1 VNLVGILFRPGG
13 DAARALAQEVAGR
26 IGAGG
31 GSTWVTS
38 PLDEDT
44 IARRLPETD
53 LLICVG
59 GDGTVLSAARSVAP
73 LSVPILGINMGRL
86 GFLCELAPDE
96 VAGRLP
102 EILLGRFR
110 LEELS
115 MLRAELPA
123 QDGGPGVDLHAMND
137 VTIGRG
143 AVARPVSLSLEID
156 AVHVFNVRADGIIVA
171 TATGSTGY
179 NLSAGGPVL
188 PPASREIIV
197 TAVAPHLSRVRPLVL
212 PGESILT
219 IVVESDHEAI
229 LSVDGQV
236 NRAMPSGGAIQVQCS
251 PYRAHLVRL
260 GSAADFYS
268 RLNRYLDLGV
278 PD

>member
-13 DAARALAQEVAGR
+13 ESARALAQEVAAR

-31 GSTWVTS
+31 VSTWVTS
-38 PLDEDT
+38 PLDDET
-44 IARRLPETD
+44 IVRRLPETD

-86 GFLCELAPDE
+86 GFLSELAPEE
-96 VAGRLP
+96 VSGRLP

-110 LEELS
+110 IEELS

-123 QDGGPGVDLHAMND
+123 QDEAPSIELHAMND

-143 AVARPVSLSLEID
+143 AVARPVSLSLAID

-219 IVVESDHEAI
+219 IAVESDHEAI

-236 NRAMPSGGAIQVQCS
+236 NRPMASGSAIQIQCS

-260 GSAADFYS
+260 GSAADFYN
-268 RLNRYLDLGV
+268 RLNHYLDLGV